1 LGALQAN
8 ESANYPAI
16 SGIVLT
22 GNIVP
27 DDSIL
32 ILIEGLTSIVP
43 IISVE
48 GGTYNITNKIG
59 DIKAKIYADNKQKI
73 ETSINTFEKYVDLDN
88 LTKKLS
94 SFEAKDDPKMFQY
107 NLVKRAK
114 NTESILFFQKGMTT
128 ELLLLL
134 QLLSMDVVDITI
146 LGSKKQIEN
155 KVAELGIAFD
165 FRK

>member
-94 SFEAKDDPKMFQY
+94 SFEAK
-107 NLVKRAK
+107 
-114 NTESILFFQKGMTT
+114 G
-128 ELLLLL
+128 
-134 QLLSMDVVDITI
+134 
-146 LGSKKQIEN
+146 
-155 KVAELGIAFD
+155 
-165 FRK
+165 

>member
-32 ILIEGLTSIVP
+32 LLIEGLTSIVP

-59 DIKAKIYADNKQKI
+59 DI
-73 ETSINTFEKYVDLDN
+73 
-88 LTKKLS
+88 
-94 SFEAKDDPKMFQY
+94 
-107 NLVKRAK
+107 R
-114 NTESILFFQKGMTT
+114 
-128 ELLLLL
+128 
-134 QLLSMDVVDITI
+134 SMLII
-146 LGSKKQIEN
+146 S
-155 KVAELGIAFD
+155 
-165 FRK
+165 RK

>member
-1 LGALQAN
+1 LQAN

-32 ILIEGLTSIVP
+32 LLIEGLTSIVP

-88 LTKKLS
+88 L
-94 SFEAKDDPKMFQY
+94 
-107 NLVKRAK
+107 K
-114 NTESILFFQKGMTT
+114 N
-128 ELLLLL
+128 
-134 QLLSMDVVDITI
+134 
-146 LGSKKQIEN
+146 
-155 KVAELGIAFD
+155 
-165 FRK
+165 

>member
-1 LGALQAN
+1 VLFGAEFLNNEIGNYSVGAMQLRNYLLHLKEKALVITPGDRADIILGALQAN

-32 ILIEGLTSIVP
+32 LLIEGLTSIVP

-48 GGTYNITNKIG
+48 GGTNITNKIG

-73 ETSINTFEKYVDLDN
+73 ETSINTREVCRF
-88 LTKKLS
+88 
-94 SFEAKDDPKMFQY
+94 
-107 NLVKRAK
+107 
-114 NTESILFFQKGMTT
+114 G
-128 ELLLLL
+128 
-134 QLLSMDVVDITI
+134 
-146 LGSKKQIEN
+146 
-155 KVAELGIAFD
+155 
-165 FRK
+165 

>member
-1 LGALQAN
+1 VITPGDRADIIGCIASN

-32 ILIEGLTSIVP
+32 LLIEGLTSIVP

-59 DIKAKIYADNKQKI
+59 I
-73 ETSINTFEKYVDLDN
+73 
-88 LTKKLS
+88 
-94 SFEAKDDPKMFQY
+94 
-107 NLVKRAK
+107 
-114 NTESILFFQKGMTT
+114 
-128 ELLLLL
+128 
-134 QLLSMDVVDITI
+134 
-146 LGSKKQIEN
+146 
-155 KVAELGIAFD
+155 
-165 FRK
+165 